1 MPELS
6 ESRRLRRGRVSEKGR
21 AYMVTS
27 TVLDRRNVFAD
38 WRVGRL
44 LVAELKAAQEKGLAR
59 SMAWVV
65 MPDHFHWLFELRES
79 ELSELVRRIKSRT
92 SIAVNRALGGSGG
105 IWQDGFHDRAVRR
118 EEDFLPIARY
128 IVANPLRAGLVSNIG
143 DYPLWDCIWLE
154 GSD

>member
-6 ESRRLRRGRVSEKGR
+6 ESRRLRRGRVSEKGG

-59 SMAWVV
+59 SMAWVSCLIT
-65 MPDHFHWLFELRES
+65 FTGCLNCES
-79 ELSELVRRIKSRT
+79 P
-92 SIAVNRALGGSGG
+92 N
-105 IWQDGFHDRAVRR
+105 
-118 EEDFLPIARY
+118 
-128 IVANPLRAGLVSNIG
+128 
-143 DYPLWDCIWLE
+143 
-154 GSD
+154 

>member
-1 MPELS
+1 
-6 ESRRLRRGRVSEKGR
+6 
-21 AYMVTS
+21 MVTS
-27 TVLDRRNVFAD
+27 TVLDRRNVFAH

-105 IWQDGFHDRAVRR
+105 I
-118 EEDFLPIARY
+118 
-128 IVANPLRAGLVSNIG
+128 
-143 DYPLWDCIWLE
+143 
-154 GSD
+154 

>member
-1 MPELS
+1 
-6 ESRRLRRGRVSEKGR
+6 
-21 AYMVTS
+21 MVTS

-92 SIAVNRALGGSGG
+92 SIAVNRALGGSGR

-118 EEDFLPIARY
+118 EEDFLPIAHC
-128 IVANPLRAGLVSNIG
+128 PLHRCKSIAGRSGEQDRRLPFMGLHLVGGFGLNG
-143 DYPLWDCIWLE
+143 QWCEAACPE
-154 GSD
+154 K